1 MTQPTGTTPFERS
14 DALRAAAERRITTAY
29 ATSQLVK
36 VLQEC
41 DTMIELW
48 HASSAL
54 YIKYP
59 TEANKIEMELTL
71 SMATEALK
79 EKKSTEAAL
88 VQVAMLAEKLGMVE

>member
-1 MTQPTGTTPFERS
+1 MTGTTPFERS
-14 DALRAAAERRITTAY
+14 DALRAEGERRITTAY

-48 HASSAL
+48 HSASAL

-59 TEANKIEMELTL
+59 TESNKIEMEITL
-71 SMATEALK
+71 SIATEALK

-88 VQVAMLAEKLGMVE
+88 VQVAMLAEELGMVE